1 MRKYIYLILLLL
13 FCNFGCTDS
22 KICDNVTALPNSVA
36 MSRSSDTS
44 QRLFKFPIKPG
55 SAQWMSFETHQ
66 QKIDACRIPDNL
78 LPLLSTEELVEICM
92 EYPLL
97 IDAYAY
103 NNIVEGMQQVASA
116 FNGFQELFKRK
127 DNCICLFDYLRSNDL
142 RQKNTFGLDE
152 INLAK
157 KTIYYALAEVLL
169 SFDRIIQNADDDQ
182 KKHIALFSCDLME
195 SQEQKPS
202 VYGLSSIGASA
213 YLAGSVIAKKK
224 SVTRSG
230 NVLSD
235 FLNRKMIL
243 NNEELQE
250 LKNVYKNSINN
261 W

>member
-1 MRKYIYLILLLL
+1 
-13 FCNFGCTDS
+13 
-22 KICDNVTALPNSVA
+22 
-36 MSRSSDTS
+36 
-44 QRLFKFPIKPG
+44 
-55 SAQWMSFETHQ
+55 MSFETHQ

-103 NNIVEGMQQVASA
+103 NNIVEGMQQVTSR

-127 DNCICLFDYLRSNDL
+127 DNCICLFDYLKSNDL
-142 RQKNTFGLDE
+142 RQENTFGLDE

-182 KKHIALFSCDLME
+182 KKHIALFSCDLIE

-224 SVTRSG
+224 SVTRAG

-235 FLNRKMIL
+235 FLIRKMIL

-250 LKNVYKNSINN
+250 LKDVYKNSINN

>member
-1 MRKYIYLILLLL
+1 
-13 FCNFGCTDS
+13 
-22 KICDNVTALPNSVA
+22 
-36 MSRSSDTS
+36 
-44 QRLFKFPIKPG
+44 
-55 SAQWMSFETHQ
+55 
-66 QKIDACRIPDNL
+66 
-78 LPLLSTEELVEICM
+78 M

-103 NNIVEGMQQVASA
+103 NNIVEGMQQVTSR

-127 DNCICLFDYLRSNDL
+127 DNCICLFDYLKSNDL
-142 RQKNTFGLDE
+142 RQENTFGLDE

-182 KKHIALFSCDLME
+182 KKHIALFSCDLIE

-224 SVTRSG
+224 SFTRAG

-235 FLNRKMIL
+235 FLIRKMIL

-250 LKNVYKNSINN
+250 LKDVYKNSINN